1 MNINEYLE
9 KNKVIIYRKE
19 YQVKRLTP
27 ILVCADGFSMSVQ
40 ASRSHYCSP
49 REDSPIAYNSVEIGF
64 PSSEEELII
73 QYAEKPESPTESIYG
88 YVPVKIVDEVI
99 IKHGGIVKIMQCTT
113 CEKEFTELTNDNACP
128 NCGSGSWVF
137 GNIDSQ
143 GLM

>member
-9 KNKVIIYRKE
+9 KNKVIIYRDG
-19 YQVKRLTP
+19 YQVNRLTP
-27 ILVCADGFSMSVQ
+27 MIVCADGFSMSVQ

-49 REDSPIAYNSVEIGF
+49 REDSAIVYTSVEIGF
-64 PSSEEELII
+64 PSHEEELIL

-88 YVPVKIVDEVI
+88 YVPVEIIDKII
-99 IKHGGIVKIMQCTT
+99 IKHGGIVMQCTT
-113 CEKEFTELTNDNACP
+113 CENEFTELTNDNACP